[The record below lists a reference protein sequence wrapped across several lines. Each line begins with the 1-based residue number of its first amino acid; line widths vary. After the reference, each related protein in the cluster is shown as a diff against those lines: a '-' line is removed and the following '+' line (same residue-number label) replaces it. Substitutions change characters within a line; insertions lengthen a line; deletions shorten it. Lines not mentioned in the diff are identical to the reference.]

1 MTDDAE
7 RWKEKYFKSLEQ
19 QEKLER
25 RWDARLDLLRRGLV
39 RSSLA
44 AEGSDQAVDQCMK
57 EMREVIRSDSMDGG
71 LAALIPRLEKA
82 VLDSEHRRETR
93 MNQVREALT
102 SLVQQLQS
110 LPLPGEQL
118 RALKKLSKKL
128 DGGVSQSREL
138 PPLLGELSG
147 LQERALAS
155 LHRQA
160 DEARPGF
167 LQRLF
172 GTRDAEP
179 AASEP
184 EQSSVAQAAAAAPA
198 VGEAGAP
205 LAPVP
210 PAALEAAVP
219 APEGPAVA
227 SPDPETPAALPVSAM
242 PEPVPAA
249 AVTVASPISAPAS
262 AEQAEAPIAQP
273 SGSEPLDADAAAPAP
288 GVPEG
293 APVPQTDEQAPV
305 ATPPPADAASDDPSS
320 LAAASLTASAD
331 GEGAGKASQPVTDFG
346 PALTTVTTPPVVS
359 SPTVEPLP
367 SGVEPIPAPAQA
379 IALAPLTDTF
389 TDASGED
396 GPYALPHA
404 VEPPYSQVAA
414 HIEHTLLGLL
424 DDLSLPERYKDQAL
438 AMRERVARGLNWYE
452 LIPILDDLAV
462 LMLAVN
468 DSGQHEFEAYL
479 QALNARLEAFHAHL
493 RDASAGHADHQ
504 TAARQ
509 LDSQLREQV
518 DGLQHSVQGAQ
529 DLASLKQ
536 VLDSRLEGLLGTL
549 DQHRQARDHREQDLA
564 ERLQGLAARVASMEQ
579 EALGYREHLEEQRQK
594 ALVDPLTGLPN
605 RAAWSERLTQEM
617 QAWQTQG
624 GHLSMAILDLDHFKR
639 INDGYGH
646 LAGDKVLKLVA
657 NVLRKRL
664 RGSDFMARFGGEE
677 FVLLMPQ
684 TPLEQATRQLESLR
698 AAVEAC
704 PFHFKGEPV
713 TITTS
718 IGCSVFR
725 SGESGE
731 AVLGRADKAL
741 YRAKAQGRNRVE
753 QG

>member
-155 LHRQA
+155 LHKQA
-160 DEARPGF
+160 DDTRPGF

-172 GTRDAEP
+172 GTREAEP

-184 EQSSVAQAAAAAPA
+184 GQSSVAQAAAAAPE

-219 APEGPAVA
+219 APEGLAVA
-227 SPDPETPAALPVSAM
+227 SPDPKTPAALPVSAM

-249 AVTVASPISAPAS
+249 AVTVASPISAPAI
-262 AEQAEAPIAQP
+262 AEQAKAPIAQP

-288 GVPEG
+288 GVPG
-293 APVPQTDEQAPV
+293 ATPVPQTDEQTPFA
-305 ATPPPADAASDDPSS
+305 APPPADAASDDPSFP
-320 LAAASLTASAD
+320 AAASLTASAD
-331 GEGAGKASQPVTDFG
+331 EEGAGKTSQPVTDHG
-346 PALTTVTTPPVVS
+346 PALTSVTTPPLAS

-367 SGVEPIPAPAQA
+367 PGVEPIPASAQA
-379 IALAPLTDTF
+379 VALTPLTDTF

-396 GPYALPHA
+396 GVYALPHA

-438 AMRERVARGLNWYE
+438 AMRERVTRGLNWYE

-493 RDASAGHADHQ
+493 RDASAGHADNQ

-529 DLASLKQ
+529 DLNSLKQ

-549 DQHRQARDHREQDLA
+549 DQHQQARDHREQDLA

-594 ALVDPLTGLPN
+594 ALIDPLTGLAN
-605 RAAWSERLTQEM
+605 RAAWSERLAQEM
-617 QAWQTQG
+617 QAWQARG

-684 TPLEQATRQLESLR
+684 TSLEQATQQLESLR